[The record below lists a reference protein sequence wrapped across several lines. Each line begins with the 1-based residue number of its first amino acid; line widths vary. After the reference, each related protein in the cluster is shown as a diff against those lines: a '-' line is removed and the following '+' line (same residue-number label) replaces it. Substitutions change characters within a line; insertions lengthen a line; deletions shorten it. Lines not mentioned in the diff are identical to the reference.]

1 MSQGETGGAG
11 EQGAA
16 GCLPRLS
23 EAAPPQ
29 PPRGSSAARFDSYF
43 FSNLN
48 FYVKFLIIKLGLLN
62 QTLG

>member
-29 PPRGSSAARFDSYF
+29 PPLAAPCGDMAPALPGLTVIF
-43 FSNLN
+43 FKSQ
-48 FYVKFLIIKLGLLN
+48 F
-62 QTLG
+62 